1 MSFFE
6 RGERGA
12 SRQSAVAET
21 LSIGAGSYAWPFA
34 IRAIHFEYVGDTTL
48 CVIGYSSRRSYEF
61 NGKGAV
67 LEVDPRDVQA
77 LSLIPKLRRV

>member
-12 SRQSAVAET
+12 SRQSAAAET
-21 LSIGAGSYAWPFA
+21 LSIGAGSYAGPFA

-48 CVIGYSSRRSYEF
+48 
-61 NGKGAV
+61 
-67 LEVDPRDVQA
+67 
-77 LSLIPKLRRV
+77 

>member
-6 RGERGA
+6 RGERGS
-12 SRQSAVAET
+12 SRESAAAET
-21 LSIGAGSYAWPFA
+21 LSVGSGSYAGPYVN
-34 IRAIHFEYVGDTTL
+34 RPIHFEYIGDTSL
-48 CVIGYSSRRSYEF
+48 CVIGFHSRRSYEF

-67 LEVDPRDVQA
+67 LEVDPRDAQA